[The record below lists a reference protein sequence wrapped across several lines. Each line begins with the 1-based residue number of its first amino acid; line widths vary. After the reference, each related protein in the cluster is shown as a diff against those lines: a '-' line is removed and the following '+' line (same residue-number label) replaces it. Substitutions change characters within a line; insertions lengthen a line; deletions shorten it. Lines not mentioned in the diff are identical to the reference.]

1 MLQIKSSDKKKHK
14 MLLLK
19 SKIFYNISYFNYKM
33 VETSMYDIGLKNEIR
48 NEINIIKDNYLKLL
62 KQKFK

>member
-1 MLQIKSSDKKKHK
+1 
-14 MLLLK
+14 
-19 SKIFYNISYFNYKM
+19 M